1 MGLID
6 IMHKADLVGGV
17 EAAKGKC
24 NRLTL
29 AGGERQGGKG
39 QEGKSREGRDR
50 RGKAGREGKGRR
62 GKEASL
68 AGLASWLA
76 EGL

>member
-1 MGLID
+1 
-6 IMHKADLVGGV
+6 MHKADLVGGV
-17 EAAKGKC
+17 EVLKAGAIGSHWQEAKG
-24 NRLTL
+24 
-29 AGGERQGGKG
+29 
-39 QEGKSREGRDR
+39 REGRDR

-62 GKEASL
+62 GAVASL